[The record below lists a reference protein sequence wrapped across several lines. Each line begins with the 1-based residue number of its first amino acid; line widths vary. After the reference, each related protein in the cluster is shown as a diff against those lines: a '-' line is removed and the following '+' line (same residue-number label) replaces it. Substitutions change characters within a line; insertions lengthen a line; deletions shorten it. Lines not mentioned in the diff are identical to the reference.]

1 MGMLVDGRWT
11 EGGVRREN
19 GGYERP
25 MSTFRERIEFG
36 GRHPPEAGR
45 YHLYISLACPWASR
59 TNMART
65 LKGLEDVVGMTAVHP
80 DMLED
85 GWTFEPDPEPLLGAR
100 FLHQIYSVAD
110 PGFTGR
116 VTVPVLWDRERRTI
130 VNNESG
136 DIVRMLDEAFDEW
149 ADPTYELKPDA
160 IAAEIDALQD
170 RMYEAVNNGVY
181 RAGFATTQK
190 AYEAAVG
197 PLFEVLAEMD
207 ERLADR
213 RFLMG
218 DRLTEPDIRLFTTCV
233 RFDPVYHG
241 HFKCNLAHLWDFAN
255 LQGWLRDVHQLPG
268 IAETVDLGQ
277 IRRHYYGSQRWVN
290 PTGIVPVGPL
300 VDLDAPAGRTHL
312 GAPR

>member
-1 MGMLVDGRWT
+1 MGMLMDGKWVD
-11 EGGVRREN
+11 GGVRREA
-19 GGYERP
+19 GAYERP
-25 MSTFRERIEFG
+25 MSTFRERVELG

-65 LKGLEDVVGMTAVHP
+65 LKGLQGVIGMTAVHP
-80 DMLED
+80 DMLEH
-85 GWTFEPDPEPLLGAR
+85 GWKFEPDPEPILGAR
-100 FLHQIYSVAD
+100 LLHEVYTAAD
-110 PGFTGR
+110 AGFTGR
-116 VTVPVLWDRERRTI
+116 VTVPVLWDIERRTI

-136 DIVRMLDEAFDEW
+136 DIVRMLNEAFDEW
-149 ADPTYELKPDA
+149 ADPTYDLEPDTLA
-160 IAAEIDALQD
+160 GEIDALQD

-181 RAGFATTQK
+181 RAGFATTQE

-197 PLFEVLAEMD
+197 PLFEMLTEMNA
-207 ERLADR
+207 RLADR

-218 DRLTEPDIRLFTTCV
+218 EALTEPDIRLFTTCV

-241 HFKCNLAHLWDFAN
+241 HFKCNLAHLWDFEN
-255 LQGWLRDVHQLPG
+255 LQGWLRDIYQLPG
-268 IAETVDLGQ
+268 IATTVDLGQ

-290 PTGIVPVGPL
+290 PTGIVPVGPP
-300 VDLDAPAGRTHL
+300 VDLEAAPNRKHV